1 MGSARRRATTATRTP
16 DALAVTA
23 VAWARVIIASAVAAA
38 GSIPAHLDD
47 ADKALFLLI
56 GLAYVPWSVVVLF
69 ASETSDNRLAL
80 LGGPIGDVLL
90 LLSCALLAPDST
102 ETVLAGFLVVIAF
115 AAYTVGRRFAASLA
129 VAGLALTLVAR
140 SLADPAEQVE
150 IAVLMMFAIAAV
162 AILVLIE
169 RTSSLQA
176 RASARADRLQSAS
189 DAVLA
194 RIADGVVVTDAFG
207 TVVSCN
213 PAAERIVGAPAARV
227 VGQPC
232 AAILGLAEGE
242 TPFDCTAGC
251 RLLALETGSTAVLG
265 REVWRATVDRRQPIL
280 ANATGII
287 DDSGTLLEVVH
298 SLRDITKLKESEEAK
313 TLFLATA
320 SHELKTP
327 LTVIR
332 GFVEAMLESD
342 MDASQR
348 AVALDAVH
356 RRTLELGN
364 IVDRL
369 LLSSRIEAG
378 RIELYIRDVPLREIL
393 EDRALALGAA
403 TGRVVEVVVD
413 DDIETVRGEDAA
425 IATVFEHL
433 IDNAVKYSPDGGAV
447 RVRADLGDRVVITVS
462 DEGIGMDAEQAAQ
475 CFDKFWQAEQGD
487 VRRFGG
493 TGIGLYIVR
502 SLVEAMGGRISVR
515 STIGAGTTFVV
526 ELLPGG
532 PSSLPDDDRRGVGES
547 TMIREFM
554 RQIGVPER
562 RPG

>member
-1 MGSARRRATTATRTP
+1 VGPVRRRATTAARTP

-38 GSIPAHLDD
+38 GSVPAHLSD
-47 ADKALFLLI
+47 ADKALFLLV

-69 ASETSDNRLAL
+69 ASERRSSQLAL

-90 LLSCALLAPDST
+90 LLSCALLAPQST

-115 AAYTVGRRFAASLA
+115 AAYTVGRRFASSLA
-129 VAGLALTLVAR
+129 IAGLALTLVAR
-140 SLADPAEQVE
+140 SLADPDEQVE
-150 IAVLMMFAIAAV
+150 IAVLVMFAVAAV

-213 PAAERIVGAPAARV
+213 PAAERIVGAPSARV

-232 AAILGLAEGE
+232 AAVLRLAEGE
-242 TPFDCTAGC
+242 TPFDCSTGC
-251 RLLALETGSTAVLG
+251 RLLALQTDATAVLG
-265 REVWRATVDRRQPIL
+265 REVWRAAPDRRQPIL

-287 DDSGTLLEVVH
+287 DDSDTLLEVVH
-298 SLRDITKLKESEEAK
+298 SLRDITKIKESEEAK

-332 GFVEAMLESD
+332 GFAEAMLESE
-342 MDASQR
+342 MDPAR
-348 AVALDAVH
+348 RRVALDAIH
-356 RRTLELGN
+356 RRTLELGR

-378 RIELYIRDVPLREIL
+378 HIELFIRDVPLREIL

-403 TGRVVEVVVD
+403 TGRVVEVVIDPEVT
-413 DDIETVRGEDAA
+413 TVRGEDAA

-433 IDNAVKYSPDGGAV
+433 IDNAVKYSPDGGSV
-447 RVRADLGDRVVITVS
+447 RVRADVGDGVVVTVG
-462 DEGIGMDAEQAAQ
+462 DEGIGMDAEQAAH
-475 CFDKFWQAEQGD
+475 CFEKFWQAESGD

-515 STIGAGTTFVV
+515 STLGAGTTFVV
-526 ELLPGG
+526 DLLPGG
-532 PSSLPDDDRRGVGES
+532 ASPTADGARRGVGES